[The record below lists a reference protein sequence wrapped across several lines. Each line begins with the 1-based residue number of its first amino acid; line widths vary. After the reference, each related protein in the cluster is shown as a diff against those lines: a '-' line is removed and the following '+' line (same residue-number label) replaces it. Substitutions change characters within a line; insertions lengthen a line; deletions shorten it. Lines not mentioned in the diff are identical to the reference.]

1 MRGFGQRDH
10 VFPRMHDAAALSVL
24 SEPFQKYLAT
34 RMPAARRANDL
45 YRLVGR
51 IVLREEYTAAAVRTF
66 RFFPH
71 GESPNPRAPVGTAA
85 DEGNP
90 HQRPC
95 FRGRRK
101 RLLLRPNLDLARP
114 DLRAFRDAQREDTVL
129 EARVDLVAFELA
141 AQRESALVARRP
153 HVGVDRLH
161 VLRYVDTH

>member
-51 IVLREEYTAAAVRTF
+51 IVLREEFTAAAVRTF

-71 GESPNPRAPVGTAA
+71 GESPNP
-85 DEGNP
+85 
-90 HQRPC
+90 QRPSGQPLMSGTPSAAPC
-95 FRGRRK
+95 Y
-101 RLLLRPNLDLARP
+101 PLDPPEPRYG
-114 DLRAFRDAQREDTVL
+114 
-129 EARVDLVAFELA
+129 A
-141 AQRESALVARRP
+141 AGFTAVS
-153 HVGVDRLH
+153 G
-161 VLRYVDTH
+161 